1 MSSLRRISSSRANG
15 ALSRGPVTIDGKKR
29 SAMNALSH
37 GLLAR
42 TTLMRGEWAEGL
54 EGFLDQYVDRLA
66 PVDAVEYGYVEEMVA
81 ARWRLRRLWAIETR
95 TLENEA
101 AAQTDGDPLDRIAAA
116 FAQLAEK
123 PHPDLLHRYEMRMHL
138 IYQRALQNL
147 ILLRTAG
154 TNERG

>member
-15 ALSRGPVTIDGKKR
+15 ALSRGPVTLEGKQR

-42 TTLMRGEWAEGL
+42 TTLMRGEWAAGL
-54 EGFLDQYVDRLA
+54 EGLLTEHVDRLA
-66 PVDAVEYGYVEEMVA
+66 PVDAVEYGYVEEMVV

-95 TLENEA
+95 TLDNEA
-101 AAQTDGDPLDRIAAA
+101 DAQTADDPLDRIAAA

-123 PHPDLLHRYEMRMHL
+123 TSSGSPPPLRVADAPYLSTRFAQPHPAAHRR
-138 IYQRALQNL
+138 
-147 ILLRTAG
+147 
-154 TNERG
+154 

>member
-1 MSSLRRISSSRANG
+1 MPSLRRTLSSRANG
-15 ALSRGPVTIDGKKR
+15 ALSRGPVTID
-29 SAMNALSH
+29 LFH

-42 TTLMRGEWAEGL
+42 TTLMRGEWADGL
-54 EGFLDQYVDRLA
+54 KNVFNKYVDRLA
-66 PVDAVEYGYVEEMVA
+66 PTDFVEYGYVEEMA
-81 ARWRLRRLWAIETR
+81 AAWRLRRLWAIETR
-95 TLENEA
+95 TLDNEA
-101 AAQTDGDPLDRIAAA
+101 DAQTAGDTLDRMAAA